1 MGVDFLDLI
10 HRVDRELGIQ
20 LDWSETGRIIERRV
34 VPEGDHPIHDIQV
47 GEFVSWVAAMVA
59 RQNPA
64 FQRDVFEVVRTQI
77 VECLQVEESEVTLE
91 AWLVRDLGMA

>member
-10 HRVDRELGIQ
+10 HRVERELGIQ
-20 LDWSETGRIIERRV
+20 LDESDVGRIIERRV
-34 VPEGDHPIHDIQV
+34 VSEGVPPIRDIQV
-47 GEFVSWVAAMVA
+47 GKFVLWVAATVA